1 MKPAIHLHTV
11 DIPAVRREKTIPLRR
26 LASGLVLAASVSVL
40 TLIAV
45 EPSRAQP
52 IAEARTAEGADQP
65 VPPGLTG
72 VAWNLANQAYT
83 AYELKDYRRTIEL
96 ARKALI
102 LRPDVPQLW
111 LLLMDALEADGRM
124 VDAVAAGQEAVAAGT
139 KDQALLARLRSQ
151 SRVLAQAPSLAANK
165 ALLARD
171 PKTAVTEVKKAI
183 ALVPDDLSYR
193 VLLVYALIADHQ
205 IGAAEKA
212 ATEAIGVD
220 SSTFLP
226 KVLRGY
232 LRERMGNIAEANID
246 FDAAL
251 KDEVL
256 SGETERDVR
265 IIIADAALAAGEP
278 ARAIAILEPLGQT
291 NDLRVAIR
299 QEAAQAQLRDPALAE
314 SKSYEQLPVPFQKCT
329 DTPYGPVCTLVPAS
343 TPPGRGITDTPGFV
357 TAQGAFAAYRADN
370 DKLAEELIRE
380 ALKIN
385 PGMASWHRLLFS
397 VLERANKPE
406 ALDAAIKEATPLIG
420 DDAALQAL
428 RASNKKKMAE
438 PFAVDAIQALSDGR
452 AKKAVEFAQQAV
464 ARSPETMTFHI
475 VLIHALIAS
484 GDHIGALNAS
494 NAAVKEDG
502 NDPLARVLQAWLLAK
517 ENKSVESEQAFK
529 ALLASDILTD
539 SEELNYRLIAANASL
554 SRGDA
559 AFALEVL
566 KPLDVAR
573 APDVAAYRAIAG
585 RMEQSSAVKRPAL
598 AAPSVLCQP
607 TNYGVICSVFF
618 GAAGV
623 WTGGSGQGETVA
635 QQPGYEAANAAYQA
649 LSGKNYAR
657 AITLARQALNE
668 APGNTNYRQLL
679 LSALIGAGRYGEA
692 ENIVSQLLTTNPRDV
707 ILLVQRGNL
716 RLQAGQYAGAISDYQ
731 KALNS
736 RGLSGPQA
744 RNIRLSLADAALQ
757 AKDPELAVTTL
768 KPLASEASYAVQSR
782 LGYAWVLLDDKVQAL
797 AAFELAASSA
807 SSKRERNAMLTARI
821 NLLSQLGRKNEA
833 RALFVVA
840 TEQGDLRGLDT
851 VELAVLASSAGEDD
865 MAFDLFSKA
874 GDQWQLRG
882 NNLITAAYN
891 ARRTYHNEKAV
902 DYLKNAIDEHRAG
915 KLNISPQYA
924 FGLRREVA
932 ELTRTWGAYMSASY
946 GAAGIAPNSYLV
958 GPTNMRGRHTMALG
972 GEIYWRPPLIGYRDG
987 SLFEVFAR
995 GFSTAYDEDG
1005 GPTGADTFQPSIGAR
1020 WKPLREHNLV
1030 LEASYLFPVSKYSRE
1045 DWLLRVAYSNG
1056 EGTDLRVDVPNWL
1069 AWQIY
1074 GDFNYYVTQPQTV
1087 ASFEFRY
1094 GHAFRMNPISDRLVF
1109 WPFLAFGGSYD
1120 TGYDTPLALGI
1131 GPGIT
1136 ARYWFREDEYT
1147 APQSYVDLTA
1157 QYRFKL
1163 AGDERAEGLFAGAFL
1178 SY

>member
-1 MKPAIHLHTV
+1 MKPAIHFSTF
-11 DIPAVRREKTIPLRR
+11 DTPAARRENTIPLRR

-45 EPSRAQP
+45 EPVRAQP
-52 IAEARTAEGADQP
+52 ASGVASTMPADQP

-83 AYELKDYRRTIEL
+83 AYELKDYRKTIEL
-96 ARKALI
+96 TRKALI

-111 LLLMDALEADGRM
+111 LLLMDALDADGR
-124 VDAVAAGQEAVAAGT
+124 VAEAVAAGQEAVAAGI

-171 PKTAVTEVKKAI
+171 PKTAIAEVKKAI

-193 VLLVYALIADHQ
+193 ILLVYALLADHQ

-212 ATEAIGVD
+212 ASEAIEVD
-220 SSTFLP
+220 SGSFLP
-226 KVLRGY
+226 KILRGY
-232 LRERMGNIAEANID
+232 LRERMGNIAQANAD

-251 KDEVL
+251 QDEVL

-265 IIIADAALAAGEP
+265 IIIADAALAAGDP

-314 SKSYEQLPVPFQKCT
+314 AKSYEQLPVPFQKCT
-329 DTPYGPVCTLVPAS
+329 DTPYGPVCTLVPAT
-343 TPPGRGITDTPGFV
+343 TPPGKGITDTPGFV
-357 TAQGAFAAYRADN
+357 TAQGAFAAYREDN
-370 DKLAEELIRE
+370 DKLAEELIRQ

-397 VLERANKPE
+397 VLERANKTE
-406 ALDAAIKEATPLIG
+406 ALEAAIKEATPLIG

-438 PFAVDAIQALSDGR
+438 PYAVNAIEALGAGR
-452 AKKAVEFAQQAV
+452 AKQAVEFAQQAV
-464 ARSPETMTFHI
+464 ERSPATMTFRI
-475 VLIHALIAS
+475 VLIQALIAA
-484 GDHIGALNAS
+484 GDTIGALSAS

-517 ENKSVESEQAFK
+517 ENKSAESQQAFK
-529 ALLASDILTD
+529 ALLSSDILTD

-566 KPLDVAR
+566 KTLDVAR

-585 RMEQSSAVKRPAL
+585 RMEQSPAMKRPAL

-623 WTGGSGQGETVA
+623 WTGGAGETAA
-635 QQPGYEAANAAYQA
+635 QKPGYEAANAAYQA
-649 LSGKNYAR
+649 LSRKNYAR

-668 APGNTNYRQLL
+668 APGDANYRQLL

-692 ENIVSQLLTTNPRDV
+692 EKIVGQLLAANPRDV
-707 ILLVQRGNL
+707 GLLVQRGNL
-716 RLQAGQYAGAISDYQ
+716 RLQAGQYAAAISDYQ
-731 KALNS
+731 KALGN
-736 RGLSGPQA
+736 RGISSQQA

-757 AKDPELAVTTL
+757 ARDPELAVATL
-768 KPLASEASYAVQSR
+768 KPLAGEASYAVQSR
-782 LGYAWVLLDDKVQAL
+782 LGYAWVLLDDKEQAL
-797 AAFELAASSA
+797 VAFEQAARAA

-833 RALFVVA
+833 RALFVAA

-882 NNLITAAYN
+882 TNLINAAYN

-902 DYLKNAIDEHRAG
+902 DYLKTAIDEHRAG

-932 ELTRTWGAYMSASY
+932 ELSRTWGAYVSANY

-958 GPTNMRGRHTMALG
+958 GPTNVRGRHTLALG

-987 SLFEVFAR
+987 ALFELFAR
-995 GFSTAYDEDG
+995 GFATAYDEDG
-1005 GPTGADTFQPSIGAR
+1005 GPTGASTFQPSIGAR

-1045 DWLLRVAYSNG
+1045 DWLLRVAYSKG

-1094 GHAFRMNPISDRLVF
+1094 GHAFRMDPISDRLVF

-1120 TGYDTPLALGI
+1120 TGYDTPFALGI